1 MTKHTPV
8 HDGILIDFQVIHN
21 ERICAL
27 AEPISGQTQDNSHT
41 KLAFVK
47 PSALS
52 YTPND
57 VVGIIF
63 RLAAATPFVAVNR
76 SLSLLQTHIF
86 STLQTGEEQ
95 TTFSSEDIN
104 SSGEIIKSILART
117 ETDPVFNDWFPFA
130 FNSRDCDELNTI
142 QESAAETSG
151 PTFSGVGGIKTTKDE
166 SIQTAFASKDE
177 TDSLKQTPQPPKQV
191 SETETNTNPQTEN
204 TLQTHLTENVQN
216 FTHADQAVS
225 HETES
230 TKNQNAA
237 PAPNNEISKSV
248 EETNGVNHSTEVST
262 ANTAPR
268 DVLDSCMSLIRP
280 DGDEQL
286 QDYMFEST
294 DNVPDNA
301 NNIQSSTPV
310 SISVIENK
318 TMPTDTSALKPVS
331 IGTPFQV
338 ETQMALTQSA
348 LNQNTIPTI
357 SGNSPMPISPA
368 VQNTHIC
375 PAFNSS
381 MPTTTLLQLPYSP
394 MSTIVL
400 PSSAMQSSVQ
410 YSFVLPSVNWA
421 CNHATNEIIMPV
433 QSQVNS
439 NVVRAADVNSSPI
452 KIPADFSPT
461 KALNLKDNVANFI
474 TVTSENAPSKKKK
487 KKHNFKSIIHI
498 SPSPDSFANKKRKK
512 IKPPR
517 KKRRNLFSSPEN
529 PTDTD
534 SEIVD
539 DIPVL
544 SIPDPSP
551 NKNESLSAME
561 ILSNI
566 VENKN
571 TQSPLLKAMIS
582 SAKILAEKGGRLN
595 STHVRALEF
604 SSSVENDQETLT
616 SKQLKTLSK
625 SDGVR
630 SSPRLKQKKVCN
642 SPSCSPSNSP
652 KNVDSMKKGN
662 KSAPNEK
669 SNVTVDLVEST
680 IKQLNTCKSVPS
692 SMSDVVLSAM
702 QEALQSKSV
711 NSKKQNSSDTNDVLN
726 IAETNTDPQEFP
738 VSKMS
743 SNSPNIKGR
752 ISREQYFPDSSDSD
766 SDSDNLPICVL
777 AASMCASKS
786 KAKEAELNSPGKSTK
801 KSILEAEGGKKH
813 TTLKSAEKKSLEKM
827 SPSTKLSSKSAPLQN
842 NISGMSECSSTP
854 LKTKDSRSQ
863 KQKTE
868 DGANRTSELP
878 ASSMNPIEKCSS
890 DKKDFS
896 SDSSGKTSSKNESVG
911 SNTDKCSNRR
921 EKAKPICSQKSPSK
935 FDKNMKNRNE
945 RKSIM
950 GLSDREGNS
959 PFPLIVLDSDEE
971 VDISTETDRS
981 SIVKTE
987 SEDLNWSP
995 KIQKTKQRKKS
1006 RKSKVGSRVKKKRSS
1021 TKNSS
1026 REIEK
1031 NSNLSEKLDETTI
1044 VYELGD
1050 NHRLNKEADLPLS
1063 TTSVYGSQSSPN
1075 RKKVKNSQSKPSHVV
1090 SSPVKESDVKSQ
1102 KSIEKAKVSNKSR
1115 ISKKTKSIDELC
1127 DKLLQNASQSSPH
1140 KKGSSHS
1147 LVNTQ
1152 QVQLLKLPADNVVNK
1167 VNEKPSE
1174 KHTIEEM
1181 ENTIPVLGNKT
1192 FSESE
1197 IALQENNS
1205 KIVDGNN
1212 ELVINSEPKTN
1223 AEIDS
1228 GTKIISKESSNVN
1241 QSISNVKKR
1250 VIPPPKKR
1258 IRPVPVL
1265 SPCDQSF
1272 SPFSPFSSPAHSACL
1287 DFSLKSKEV
1296 PSLSTDPSNSEKRN
1310 ADILPEPKVTK
1321 SPMKIEVNRKCLSG
1335 KPKSM
1340 AEFYKNALPNRDGEL
1355 PISPDP
1361 ISSSSCTID
1370 TFLAR
1375 REMGILSESPPNKE
1389 TNLVSETSFAKEAK
1403 IIAQK
1408 RKLSLNENQSSD
1420 EEGLIKSPEVLKAV
1434 EKPTD
1439 GILIESSPIKRT
1451 RSTRKRKRAIN
1462 ENQSSDEE
1470 CFVKSTRK
1478 GTCSSKKKKLSLNE
1492 NESSEEEGLVKFP
1505 PKISTTMESLL
1516 HNEPDKECFAKSPKK
1531 GIRSSKKKKLSLNG
1545 NESSDEEGLI
1555 KSSPKISTA
1564 MKSPML
1570 HNEPDEECFVK
1581 SPKKGICSS
1590 KKKMLSLK
1598 ENESSDEEGLIKSPP
1613 KISTTMKS
1621 PMLHNEPD
1629 EECFV
1634 KSPKK
1639 GICSSKKKML
1649 SLKENESSD
1658 EEGLIKSPPKIST
1671 TMKNPT
1677 LPNPSPAQDQ
1687 INAHVSSDEEGLII
1701 SPVKNHNLEHNKV
1714 PALSHI
1720 RKKQKVENVS
1730 NPNNQ
1735 ISYSIETKV
1744 QKCRNS
1750 DHVLKNVDIVTE
1762 KSTHA
1767 QISYFNRPPPLYKI
1781 RQKSK
1786 LKEMSNPNIPA
1797 GVKFPSKW
1805 SNSTIYNYSTAIKT
1819 TTSEIDDKKESD
1831 GVNSSKGPRRSRPSI
1846 KVAFKSPAKRNSHV
1860 KKSFP
1865 KERQSYS
1872 RYEVKPNPPF
1882 RTLYSARAARR
1893 YNLGPRVSPPRNSP
1907 YNLSRSTIDCH
1918 RVESKQTIP
1927 DNYTYK
1933 ETEKSFLRETTS
1945 KVYEGSRYT
1954 HGYNSNKDNV
1964 LTRNDSEAFDKSS
1977 NLNNRSDKVSDYRLN
1992 KSQISLPS
2000 ETSFNEDFHS
2010 TQNIDENVSKN
2021 VNVSNEKNQ
2030 ECEGQISETNIHLI
2044 SETNK
2049 ETLSHV
2055 KYMKD
2060 DNPQNPDF
2068 SVITMPDKY
2077 LSSFRKT
2084 ERGNKFDKQRFPCGN
2099 PSVNNTEKSKDRESL
2114 NKDKFQEPNTG
2125 MLTMPDNVT
2134 SSFKRAE
2141 DKNRNQKQNPPC
2153 NKSDVFKTEESRK
2166 ETFVNQDNVHN
2177 PGSYVLTM
2185 PDNIPS
2191 SFRIADKNRNQKRDS
2206 PSDRSNVNKTVESRK
2221 EKFVNQD
2228 SIHKTDSCLLTV
2240 PDNVPSSFRRAEDKN
2255 ENQKHKPPCDK
2266 SDVSKTEE
2274 SKKGTFVNQ
2283 AKAHIPGSYVLTMP
2297 DNIPSSFRIA
2307 DKNRNQK
2314 RDSPSDRSNVNKT
2327 VESRKE
2333 KFVNQ
2338 DSIHKTDSC
2347 LLTVPDNVPS
2357 SFRRAEDKNENQKHK
2372 PPCDKSD
2379 VSKTEESKKEH
2390 L

>member
-1 MTKHTPV
+1 MADYYPSEIARLVLGYLKEVNCPEAWQAFLIECPDLQEHYRLLQNGRTCSTNIEGKSLLDILHEYRSLKASAQKNSRNEAHPSNLNTGASSSHVNANTCSSEIFKTPQKTNSEAFNRFRANQKSQTQATTTSIRNGQDNQSPKLSRTPNHLFV
-8 HDGILIDFQVIHN
+8 PRTPRRLQGVCVTTLNFNTDAEKRPGYWFTTSTISGTIPKRRLLSESPHPKQLISNELGVIHEDLETLID
-21 ERICAL
+21 ELL
-27 AEPISGQTQDNSHT
+27 ANQP
-41 KLAFVK
+41 LAQ
-47 PSALS
+47 
-52 YTPND
+52 
-57 VVGIIF
+57 
-63 RLAAATPFVAVNR
+63 RLADNINKVIGHDELPRDPDCSNSSSFP
-76 SLSLLQTHIF
+76 
-86 STLQTGEEQ
+86 TLQ
-95 TTFSSEDIN
+95 DIN
-104 SSGEIIKSILART
+104 NSGEIIKSILART

-151 PTFSGVGGIKTTKDE
+151 PTFSGVGGTKTTKDE
-166 SIQTAFASKDE
+166 SIQTALASKDE
-177 TDSLKQTPQPPKQV
+177 TDSLKQTPQPPKQI

-204 TLQTHLTENVQN
+204 TLQTHLTENIQS
-216 FTHADQAVS
+216 FTHSDQAVS
-225 HETES
+225 HEAES

-237 PAPNNEISKSV
+237 PAPSNEISNSV
-248 EETNGVNHSTEVST
+248 EETNGVNHATEVST

-301 NNIQSSTPV
+301 NNIPSSTPV

-357 SGNSPMPISPA
+357 SRNSPMPLSPA

-400 PSSAMQSSVQ
+400 PSSSMQSSVQ

-433 QSQVNS
+433 QSEVNA
-439 NVVRAADVNSSPI
+439 NVVRAADINSSPI

-498 SPSPDSFANKKRKK
+498 SPSPDPFANKKRKK

-642 SPSCSPSNSP
+642 SPSCSPSKSP
-652 KNVDSMKKGN
+652 KSVDSKKKGN
-662 KSAPNEK
+662 KCAPNEK
-669 SNVTVDLVEST
+669 SNVTVDLVENT
-680 IKQLNTCKSVPS
+680 IEQLNTCKSVPS

-711 NSKKQNSSDTNDVLN
+711 NSKKQNSSDMNDVLN
-726 IAETNTDPQEFP
+726 IAETNIDPQEFP
-738 VSKMS
+738 VSKMP
-743 SNSPNIKGR
+743 SNSPNIKGM
-752 ISREQYFPDSSDSD
+752 ISREQYFPNSSDSD
-766 SDSDNLPICVL
+766 SDSDNLPICVI

-786 KAKEAELNSPGKSTK
+786 KAKEAELNSPGKSMK

-827 SPSTKLSSKSAPLQN
+827 SPSTKLSSKSTPLQN
-842 NISGMSECSSTP
+842 KISGMSECSSTP
-854 LKTKDSRSQ
+854 LKTKDSKSQ

-868 DGANRTSELP
+868 DGANRTSKLP
-878 ASSMNPIEKCSS
+878 ASSINPIEKCNS

-896 SDSSGKTSSKNESVG
+896 SNSSGKTSSKNESVG
-911 SNTDKCSNRR
+911 SNADKCSNKK
-921 EKAKPICSQKSPSK
+921 EKPKPICSQKSTSK
-935 FDKNMKNRNE
+935 FDKNE

-950 GLSDREGNS
+950 GLSDRKGNS

-971 VDISTETDRS
+971 VEKSTETDES
-981 SIVKTE
+981 FIVKSE

-995 KIQKTKQRKKS
+995 EIRKTKQRKKN
-1006 RKSKVGSRVKKKRSS
+1006 RRSKVRSRVKKKRSS

-1026 REIEK
+1026 RKIEK
-1031 NSNLSEKLDETTI
+1031 NSNLSEKLNETSI
-1044 VYELGD
+1044 VNEPGD
-1050 NHRLNKEADLPLS
+1050 NHQLNKEADLPLS
-1063 TTSVYGSQSSPN
+1063 TTSLYGSQSSPN
-1075 RKKVKNSQSKPSHVV
+1075 EKKVKKSQSKPSHVV
-1090 SSPVKESDVKSQ
+1090 SSPAKENDVKSQ

-1147 LVNTQ
+1147 LSNTQ
-1152 QVQLLKLPADNVVNK
+1152 GVQLLKLPADNVVNK
-1167 VNEKPSE
+1167 VNEKSSE
-1174 KHTIEEM
+1174 KHTTEEM

-1197 IALQENNS
+1197 IALQEISS
-1205 KIVDGNN
+1205 KILDGNK
-1212 ELVINSEPKTN
+1212 ELVINSELKTN

-1258 IRPVPVL
+1258 IRPVPVM

-1272 SPFSPFSSPAHSACL
+1272 SPFSPFSSPAQSSCL

-1296 PSLSTDPSNSEKRN
+1296 PSLSTDPLNLEKRN
-1310 ADILPEPKVTK
+1310 AEILPEPKVTK
-1321 SPMKIEVNRKCLSG
+1321 SSMKIEVKRKCLSG

-1408 RKLSLNENQSSD
+1408 RKLSLDENQSSD
-1420 EEGLIKSPEVLKAV
+1420 EESLIKSPEVSKAV
-1434 EKPTD
+1434 ENPTD
-1439 GILIESSPIKRT
+1439 GILSESSPLKRT

-1470 CFVKSTRK
+1470 CFVKSTKK

-1492 NESSEEEGLVKFP
+1492 NES
-1505 PKISTTMESLL
+1505 
-1516 HNEPDKECFAKSPKK
+1516 
-1531 GIRSSKKKKLSLNG
+1531 
-1545 NESSDEEGLI
+1545 
-1555 KSSPKISTA
+1555 
-1564 MKSPML
+1564 
-1570 HNEPDEECFVK
+1570 
-1581 SPKKGICSS
+1581 
-1590 KKKMLSLK
+1590 
-1598 ENESSDEEGLIKSPP
+1598 
-1613 KISTTMKS
+1613 
-1621 PMLHNEPD
+1621 
-1629 EECFV
+1629 
-1634 KSPKK
+1634 
-1639 GICSSKKKML
+1639 
-1649 SLKENESSD
+1649 
-1658 EEGLIKSPPKIST
+1658 
-1671 TMKNPT
+1671 
-1677 LPNPSPAQDQ
+1677 
-1687 INAHVSSDEEGLII
+1687 
-1701 SPVKNHNLEHNKV
+1701 
-1714 PALSHI
+1714 
-1720 RKKQKVENVS
+1720 
-1730 NPNNQ
+1730 
-1735 ISYSIETKV
+1735 
-1744 QKCRNS
+1744 
-1750 DHVLKNVDIVTE
+1750 
-1762 KSTHA
+1762 
-1767 QISYFNRPPPLYKI
+1767 
-1781 RQKSK
+1781 
-1786 LKEMSNPNIPA
+1786 
-1797 GVKFPSKW
+1797 
-1805 SNSTIYNYSTAIKT
+1805 
-1819 TTSEIDDKKESD
+1819 
-1831 GVNSSKGPRRSRPSI
+1831 
-1846 KVAFKSPAKRNSHV
+1846 
-1860 KKSFP
+1860 
-1865 KERQSYS
+1865 
-1872 RYEVKPNPPF
+1872 
-1882 RTLYSARAARR
+1882 
-1893 YNLGPRVSPPRNSP
+1893 
-1907 YNLSRSTIDCH
+1907 
-1918 RVESKQTIP
+1918 
-1927 DNYTYK
+1927 
-1933 ETEKSFLRETTS
+1933 
-1945 KVYEGSRYT
+1945 
-1954 HGYNSNKDNV
+1954 
-1964 LTRNDSEAFDKSS
+1964 
-1977 NLNNRSDKVSDYRLN
+1977 
-1992 KSQISLPS
+1992 
-2000 ETSFNEDFHS
+2000 
-2010 TQNIDENVSKN
+2010 
-2021 VNVSNEKNQ
+2021 
-2030 ECEGQISETNIHLI
+2030 
-2044 SETNK
+2044 
-2049 ETLSHV
+2049 
-2055 KYMKD
+2055 
-2060 DNPQNPDF
+2060 
-2068 SVITMPDKY
+2068 
-2077 LSSFRKT
+2077 
-2084 ERGNKFDKQRFPCGN
+2084 
-2099 PSVNNTEKSKDRESL
+2099 
-2114 NKDKFQEPNTG
+2114 
-2125 MLTMPDNVT
+2125 
-2134 SSFKRAE
+2134 
-2141 DKNRNQKQNPPC
+2141 
-2153 NKSDVFKTEESRK
+2153 
-2166 ETFVNQDNVHN
+2166 
-2177 PGSYVLTM
+2177 
-2185 PDNIPS
+2185 
-2191 SFRIADKNRNQKRDS
+2191 
-2206 PSDRSNVNKTVESRK
+2206 
-2221 EKFVNQD
+2221 
-2228 SIHKTDSCLLTV
+2228 
-2240 PDNVPSSFRRAEDKN
+2240 
-2255 ENQKHKPPCDK
+2255 
-2266 SDVSKTEE
+2266 
-2274 SKKGTFVNQ
+2274 
-2283 AKAHIPGSYVLTMP
+2283 
-2297 DNIPSSFRIA
+2297 
-2307 DKNRNQK
+2307 
-2314 RDSPSDRSNVNKT
+2314 
-2327 VESRKE
+2327 
-2333 KFVNQ
+2333 
-2338 DSIHKTDSC
+2338 
-2347 LLTVPDNVPS
+2347 
-2357 SFRRAEDKNENQKHK
+2357 
-2372 PPCDKSD
+2372 
-2379 VSKTEESKKEH
+2379 
-2390 L
+2390 